1 MKTIFSKIL
10 LWFGGTLIFSLV
22 AFVATSNYLAS
33 RTPNRGHLMSRIAT
47 MQLDDARKAYETGGK
62 QALSAYMNHLEEYLV
77 GQRYVLDAQGRDLL
91 TGEDHSADLQMAAQ
105 QRPPVVHGPLGELRW
120 PNHDKIRIRRATKDG
135 QYILLAIVDPP
146 EGMLEQ
152 LPIYG
157 WIVVVLILMCYGLA
171 VNFAS
176 PLRQLREIVARF
188 GDGDLSCR
196 VNSKRKDEFGDLAR
210 AFDQMAD
217 RTQTLL
223 AAERRLL
230 QDISHELRSP
240 LARLG
245 FAVELARTSADR
257 DGALNRIKRE
267 ASRLSN
273 LVGELLQVTRAE
285 GDPASRN
292 LQLVDLE
299 ELLLSVVDDC
309 AIEADMRGCRIVLRG
324 DPPEPLQ
331 GDPELLRRAI
341 ENILRNAIRHAPEG
355 TQIEVQIE
363 RGVEGISLA
372 VRDFGPGVPE
382 EMLTDI
388 FKPFFRVESDRSR
401 AQGGVG
407 LGLAIAQR
415 AVTLH
420 HGQLTAANRHPGL
433 EVRMQLP
440 VKAA

>member
-1 MKTIFSKIL
+1 MKTLFGRIL
-10 LWFGGTLIFSLV
+10 LWFGGTLVFSLV
-22 AFVATSNYLAS
+22 AFIATSTYLNS
-33 RTPNRGHLMSRIAT
+33 QTPTRGHFMSRISS

-62 QALSAYMNHLEEYLV
+62 EGLRVYMDHLHQFLM
-77 GQRYVLDAQGRDLL
+77 GQRYVLDAKGRDLL
-91 TGEDHSADLQMAAQ
+91 TGEDRSAELQLAAQ
-105 QRPPVVHGPLGELRW
+105 GPPRFPWPIGELRW
-120 PNHDKIRIRRATKDG
+120 PTSEKLRIRRPSADG
-135 QYILLAIVDPP
+135 KYILLAIVDPP
-146 EGMLEQ
+146 TSIVEQ

-157 WIVVVLILMCYGLA
+157 WIVVALVLMCYGLA
-171 VNFAS
+171 VSFAA

-188 GDGDLSCR
+188 GNGDLASR
-196 VNSKRKDEFGDLAR
+196 AKSSRKDELGDLAG

-217 RTQTLL
+217 RIQTLL
-223 AAERRLL
+223 TAERRLL

-245 FAVELARTSADR
+245 FAVELARTSQNREASLD
-257 DGALNRIKRE
+257 RIKRE
-267 ASRLSN
+267 VSRLSN

-292 LQLVDLE
+292 LQPVDLE

-324 DPPEPLQ
+324 GPPEPLQ

-355 TQIEVQIE
+355 TQIEVQME
-363 RGVEGISLA
+363 RAAEGVSLA
-372 VRDFGPGVPE
+372 VRDCGPGVPE
-382 EMLTDI
+382 EMLGDI
-388 FKPFFRVESDRSR
+388 FKPFFRVESDRNR

-415 AVTLH
+415 AVSLH
-420 HGQLTAANRHPGL
+420 HGQLTASNCHPGL